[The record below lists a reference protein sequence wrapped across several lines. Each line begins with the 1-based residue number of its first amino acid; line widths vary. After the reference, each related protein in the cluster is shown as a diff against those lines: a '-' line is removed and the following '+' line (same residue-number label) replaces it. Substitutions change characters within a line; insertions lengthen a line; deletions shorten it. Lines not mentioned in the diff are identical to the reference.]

1 MAAWLSSTGISP
13 SRGSRAT
20 LPIACDASPPD
31 KWLHARAVAVRESH
45 CPVGSYRP
53 QAATPALR
61 PCVSRSLLGEVMAHF
76 PPGSSP
82 TDRIRLPYAA
92 GNFPPRLSLSKSP
105 ATYEERGG
113 TRMRLRALY
122 QLKAQ
127 DRDNQ
132 SCFQP
137 STQFFIYIG
146 AVIAVLVTACPLTK
160 SSYVTGPPHSPR
172 LYRR

>member
-31 KWLHARAVAVRESH
+31 KWLHARTVAVRESH

-61 PCVSRSLLGEVMAHF
+61 PCVSRSLPGEVMAHF

-113 TRMRLRALY
+113 LVCASGLYISLKPRIEIISLVSSLLR
-122 QLKAQ
+122 
-127 DRDNQ
+127 
-132 SCFQP
+132 SSS
-137 STQFFIYIG
+137 ST
-146 AVIAVLVTACPLTK
+146 
-160 SSYVTGPPHSPR
+160 
-172 LYRR
+172 